1 MCDSEAKSVATSTAD
16 INDAAEPSI
25 APIKCKGKRAE
36 PSKLYQRTDI
46 GSDTEVAEMLMLH
59 ALFKK
64 GGAGP
69 HAARFMH
76 NVEKLVSPLGNGS
89 VERNLFWDGVDE
101 STWGKRYL
109 TKHHTETGPSI
120 SERKLAKQK
129 FYAHFTELG
138 LEVVNKINDKPGW
151 KAYFEQKHEELIS
164 SNPLVY
170 TGVIKRQK
178 RA

>member
-1 MCDSEAKSVATSTAD
+1 MSESGLMSVATSTAD
-16 INDAAEPSI
+16 INDFAEPSVS
-25 APIKCKGKRAE
+25 PIKSKGKRAE
-36 PSKLYQRTDI
+36 PTKLYQRTDI
-46 GSDTEVAEMLMLH
+46 GSDTEVAEMLMLY
-59 ALFKK
+59 ALFKNN
-64 GGAGP
+64 GTGP

-76 NVEKLVSPLGNGS
+76 NVDKAVSPLGNGS
-89 VERNLFWDGVDE
+89 IERNLFWDGVDD

-120 SERKLAKQK
+120 SERKLAKKK

-151 KAYFEQKHEELIS
+151 KSYFEQKHEELIS